1 MQQDIQKEKK
11 KSYAASFS
19 GAEHI
24 WNWQVFL

>member
-1 MQQDIQKEKK
+1 MQQDIQKEK